1 MATFQLKI
9 VTPDGVSYDGQA
21 QKLVARTTAGDVC
34 LLSRHATYLA
44 PLTIGAVRVYDGEG
58 NMREAACSGG
68 MVSFANEEA
77 SVVAQTFEWADEIDV
92 ARAERALERA
102 KAKKESKT
110 ESKDIA
116 LAELKIKRAL
126 NRINVGKKR

>member
-9 VTPDGVSYDGQA
+9 VTPDGVSYDGEA
-21 QKLVARTTAGDVC
+21 QKVVARTTAGDVC
-34 LLSRHATYLA
+34 ILSRHATYLA
-44 PLTIGAVRVYDGEG
+44 PLTVGAVRVYDTEG

-68 MVSFANEEA
+68 MISFANEVA
-77 SVVAQTFEWADEIDV
+77 TLVAQTFEWADEIDV
-92 ARAERALERA
+92 ARAERALESA

-110 ESKDIA
+110 EAKDIA

-126 NRINVGKKR
+126 NRISVGKK

>member
-9 VTPDGVSYDGQA
+9 VTPDGVSYDGEA
-21 QKLVARTTAGDVC
+21 QKVVARTTAGDVC
-34 LLSRHATYLA
+34 ILSRHATYLA
-44 PLTIGAVRVYDGEG
+44 PLTVGAVRVYDAEG

-68 MVSFANEEA
+68 MISFANEVA
-77 SVVAQTFEWADEIDV
+77 TLVAQTFEWADEIDV
-92 ARAERALERA
+92 ARAERALESA

-110 ESKDIA
+110 EAKDIA

-126 NRINVGKKR
+126 NRINVGKK